1 MIMPD
6 DAPIENPPSNQTGNR
21 TSRTA
26 VQAGVPTGLVLVAS
40 YIVNDVF
47 HLDVPAEVL
56 IAILGG
62 LIVGFAG
69 AQNFAEDQ
77 GWIKDRRLPPAPAT
91 E

>member
-21 TSRTA
+21 TNRTA
-26 VQAGVPTGLVLVAS
+26 FQAGVPTGLVLVAS
-40 YIVNDVF
+40 YILNDVL
-47 HLDVPAEVL
+47 HLEIPSEVL
-56 IAILGG
+56 LACLGG
-62 LIVGFAG
+62 LIYGLSYL
-69 AQNFAEDQ
+69 QNFSEDQ